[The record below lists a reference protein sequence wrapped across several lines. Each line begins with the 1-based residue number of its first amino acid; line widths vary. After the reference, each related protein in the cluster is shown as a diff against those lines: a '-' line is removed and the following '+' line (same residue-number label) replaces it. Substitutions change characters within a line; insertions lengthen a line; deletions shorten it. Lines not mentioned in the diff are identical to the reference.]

1 MPTKALLVATGAGLA
16 AQLAMVVAGHYV
28 AFIKDNVFAI
38 GGMVISLIAGLLF
51 ARLARAAWGASLIGG
66 LIAGGV
72 CATLGIAVS
81 VGLQDTL
88 PMILLIGA
96 SGSAV
101 AGLLGGAV
109 GKVLAPG

>member
-1 MPTKALLVATGAGLA
+1 MNIQALLIATGAGLA
-16 AQLAMVVAGHYV
+16 AQLAMVIAGHYV

-38 GGMVISLIAGLLF
+38 GGMVISLLAGLLY
-51 ARLARAAWGASLIGG
+51 AKLAQAGWAPSLIGG

-72 CATLGIAVS
+72 CAVLGIAVS
-81 VGLQDTL
+81 VGLKDTA
-88 PMILLIGA
+88 PMILVIGT

-109 GKVLAPG
+109 GKLLA